1 MAIIGGAGNPVGG
14 SFTGPA
20 ESLEL
25 VGDQTGEHKF
35 GYAYSGIVPVAPTDT
50 TMLKF
55 TTGNYLLV
63 GTIQFLYAS
72 QADAAPGDDVF
83 YEMKMNGTSILSYIE
98 TGYGSSSSRSPH
110 DPINIVIPPYTE
122 IEVISQMGSSNTIN
136 QCALIT
142 GRIYR

>member
-1 MAIIGGAGNPVGG
+1 MALDGGGGGGGPLGVGN

-20 ESLEL
+20 EALEIA
-25 VGDQTGEHKF
+25 GDF
-35 GYAYSGIVPVAPTDT
+35 AYAYSGIVPVAPTST

-83 YEMKMNGTSILSYIE
+83 YEVKMNGTSILSYIE

-122 IEVISQMGSSNTIN
+122 IEANSEMGSSNTIN
-136 QCALIT
+136 QCVLIT

>member
-1 MAIIGGAGNPVGG
+1 MALDGGGGGGGPLGVGN

-20 ESLEL
+20 EALEIA
-25 VGDQTGEHKF
+25 GDF
-35 GYAYSGIVPVAPTDT
+35 AYAYSGIVPVAPTST

-83 YEMKMNGTSILSYIE
+83 YEVKMNGTSILSYIE

-110 DPINIVIPPYTE
+110 DPINIVIPSYTE
-122 IEVISQMGSSNTIN
+122 IEANSEMGSSNTIN
-136 QCALIT
+136 QCVLIT

>member
-1 MAIIGGAGNPVGG
+1 MAKRIATFLGTGKHLSIAGN
-14 SFTGPA
+14 FA
-20 ESLEL
+20 
-25 VGDQTGEHKF
+25 
-35 GYAYSGIVPVAPTDT
+35 YAYSGIVAVAPTDT

-72 QADAAPGDDVF
+72 QADAAPSDDVF

-98 TGYGSSSSRSPH
+98 TGYASSNSMSPH
-110 DPINIVIPPYTE
+110 DPINIVIPPHTE

-136 QCALIT
+136 QCVQIT
-142 GRIYR
+142 ARVYNA